1 MSRSVYALRGDL
13 IKIRTPYNKNFID
26 ELKKIAGYRYDFE
39 LKCGIIPNS
48 HENFRRLVEIT
59 ERLGIEIEDYDLIQ
73 PPGKISSPKPHTS
86 AAEDSDTFS
95 GGSGANDTTFTPD
108 PGDGPAN
115 LSDTFSK
122 TSAANSKDGRASV
135 NTTSPKTSQ
144 RTGANT
150 NNPISPNTPHSGNSK
165 DTYPSNTQNNS
176 GAGAISNETDNN
188 LLPDYKDS
196 LNDNFNSINRPRSTT
211 GQGKL
216 PELPNPANSDDTAY
230 DDAIQKLE
238 NELISRRYSKSTIK
252 SYVHHVENFME
263 FIDKPSSYAT
273 EADVKSYV
281 LSLAVDKEFSTSSMN
296 IAINA
301 IKFFLSE
308 ILDKNYITSVIK
320 RPRKDK
326 KLPVVLSSE
335 EVKKILGVT
344 KNFKHN
350 LLLMIIYSCG
360 LRVGE
365 AVNLK
370 FEDVDFDR
378 RMLKIRAGKGRKDRY
393 TIISNAALASLKVYM
408 KPFSP
413 SDWIFAGTPAKNHIT
428 TRTAEKVFEAA
439 LKNAGIKKSAGIHA
453 LRHSFATHLLESG
466 VDIRY
471 IQQLLGHVNL
481 KTTEIYTHVSTKHIE
496 KIVSPLDSIMR

>member
-1 MSRSVYALRGDL
+1 
-13 IKIRTPYNKNFID
+13 
-26 ELKKIAGYRYDFE
+26 LKKIAGYRYDFE
-39 LKCGIIPNS
+39 LECGIIPNS
-48 HENFRRLVEIT
+48 HANFSRLIEIT
-59 ERLGIEIEDYDLIQ
+59 RRLGIEIEDYDLIQ
-73 PPGKISSPKPHTS
+73 PSGTISSKTPGNT
-86 AAEDSDTFS
+86 AANDSDTFS
-95 GGSGANDTTFTPD
+95 GDIRANDTNITTD
-108 PGDGPAN
+108 SGNGPSN

-122 TSAANSKDGRASV
+122 TSVTNSKDDRPSV
-135 NTTSPKTSQ
+135 NKPSPKTSP
-144 RTGANT
+144 RTVAN
-150 NNPISPNTPHSGNSK
+150 PVDKNTALSDNSK
-165 DTYPSNTQNNS
+165 DTYPSNTKNS
-176 GAGAISNETDNN
+176 GDTRLIPDETDDNLLSNYKGAI
-188 LLPDYKDS
+188 K
-196 LNDNFNSINRPRSTT
+196 DNFNGIKPSNSAGR
-211 GQGKL
+211 GNF
-216 PELPNPANSDDTAY
+216 PELSNPAVSPDQAY

-252 SYVHHVENFME
+252 SYVRHVENFME

-281 LSLAVDKEFSTSSMN
+281 LSLAVDKDFSTSSMN

-335 EVKKILGVT
+335 EVKKILDVT

-378 RMLKIRAGKGRKDRY
+378 HMLKIRSGKGRKDRY
-393 TIISNAALASLKVYM
+393 TIISNAALASLKVYI

-413 SDWIFAGTPAKNHIT
+413 SDWIFPGTPSKNHIT
-428 TRTAEKVFEAA
+428 TRTAEKVFETA
-439 LKNAGIKKSAGIHA
+439 LKNAAIKKSAGIHS

>member
-1 MSRSVYALRGDL
+1 MSRSVYALRDDI
-13 IKIRTPYNKNFID
+13 IKIRSPYNKKFID
-26 ELKKIAGYRYDFE
+26 ELKMIAGYRYDPE
-39 LKCGIIPNS
+39 LECFIIPNS
-48 HENFRRLVEIT
+48 HANFSRLIEIT
-59 ERLGIEIEDYDLIQ
+59 RKLGIDIEDYDLI
-73 PPGKISSPKPHTS
+73 PGSQTNYDRPEGKTVSK
-86 AAEDSDTFS
+86 DSDTVS
-95 GGSGANDTTFTPD
+95 DGITTSSRKGASD
-108 PGDGPAN
+108 

-122 TSAANSKDGRASV
+122 TSAANKRNTGSV
-135 NTTSPKTSQ
+135 GD
-144 RTGANT
+144 TGL
-150 NNPISPNTPHSGNSK
+150 NPDEAGDSLL
-165 DTYPSNTQNNS
+165 SN
-176 GAGAISNETDNN
+176 
-188 LLPDYKDS
+188 YKDAI
-196 LNDNFNSINRPRSTT
+196 NDNFTGGALRRSA
-211 GQGKL
+211 GRRGEL
-216 PELPNPANSDDTAY
+216 PELPDPADPDDSAY
-230 DDAIQKLE
+230 DDAIQKLK
-238 NELISRRYSKSTIK
+238 NELISRRYSKSTVK
-252 SYVHHVENFME
+252 SYVYHVENFME

-281 LSLAVDKEFSTSSMN
+281 LSLAADKDFSTSSMN

-335 EVKKILGVT
+335 EVLKILGVT

-350 LLLMIIYSCG
+350 LLLMIIYSGG

-393 TIISNAALASLKVYM
+393 TIISNAALDALKIYM

-413 SDWIFAGTPAKNHIT
+413 ADWIFPGTQPKTHIT
-428 TRTAEKVFEAA
+428 TRTAEKVFETA
-439 LKNAGIKKSAGIHA
+439 LKNAAVKKSAGIHA

-496 KIVSPLDSIMR
+496 KIVSPLDSIIR

>member
-1 MSRSVYALRGDL
+1 MSRSVYALRDDL
-13 IKIRTPYNKNFID
+13 IKIRSPYNKKFID
-26 ELKKIAGYRYDFE
+26 ELKKIAGYRYDPE
-39 LKCGIIPNS
+39 LECLIIPNS
-48 HENFRRLVEIT
+48 HANFSRLIEIT
-59 ERLGIEIEDYDLIQ
+59 RRLGIEIEDYDLLQ
-73 PPGKISSPKPHTS
+73 PSGTISSKIPGNT
-86 AAEDSDTFS
+86 AAKDSDTFS
-95 GGSGANDTTFTPD
+95 GGIRANDTNITTDSGND
-108 PGDGPAN
+108 PSN
-115 LSDTFSK
+115 ISDTFSK
-122 TSAANSKDGRASV
+122 TSVTNFNDDLPAANNPSQ
-135 NTTSPKTSQ
+135 KTSQ
-144 RTGANT
+144 RSVANPVDKNT
-150 NNPISPNTPHSGNSK
+150 ALADNPK
-165 DTYPSNTQNNS
+165 DTYPSNTKNS
-176 GAGAISNETDNN
+176 GDKSLIPDETDDNLLSNYKGAINADFNGIKPH
-188 LLPDYKDS
+188 PDS
-196 LNDNFNSINRPRSTT
+196 AGRGN
-211 GQGKL
+211 L
-216 PELPNPANSDDTAY
+216 PELPNPADEDEAAY
-230 DDAIQKLE
+230 DDAIHKLE
-238 NELISRRYSKSTIK
+238 NELVSRRYSKSTIK

-281 LSLAVDKEFSTSSMN
+281 LSLAVDKDFSTSSMN

-326 KLPVVLSSE
+326 KLPVVLSSD

-378 RMLKIRAGKGRKDRY
+378 HMLKIRSGKGRKDRY

-413 SDWIFAGTPAKNHIT
+413 SDWIFPGTPSKNHIT
-428 TRTAEKVFEAA
+428 TRTAEKVFETA
-439 LKNAGIKKSAGIHA
+439 LKNAAIKKSAGIHS